1 MQTLGQFT
9 RNYTQTTKRGLLTTN
24 KGWVSSTGKVRD
36 IQPVLLSGVSKGAP
50 FGTRLCLQSVV
61 CYTLCRR
68 CCENAVA
75 NRDGKSIW
83 SSKKT
88 RLWLCGV
95 EPQAQDWFHQQTG
108 RIWKPPSLVPRR
120 TSGQNVP
127 NHFDKQAHLSTFTLF
142 ERTTTTISV
151 DNTGKDLSTVF
162 APYHVNHNFI
172 RPSVFGLYLIQRASG
187 FFLKQF
193 KTAICHKL
201 LDVFD
206 TRQII
211 FRCVKFLPFL
221 NIMTVVTYCNSLH
234 NQIFLNFEMGG
245 KPF

>member
-1 MQTLGQFT
+1 MCFCCSLYFYLGQFT

-95 EPQAQDWFHQQTG
+95 EPQAQGWFHQQTG
-108 RIWKPPSLVPRR
+108 RIWKPPSLVLCR

-127 NHFDKQAHLSTFTLF
+127 NLWTHSRKS
-142 ERTTTTISV
+142 R
-151 DNTGKDLSTVF
+151 
-162 APYHVNHNFI
+162 
-172 RPSVFGLYLIQRASG
+172 
-187 FFLKQF
+187 
-193 KTAICHKL
+193 
-201 LDVFD
+201 
-206 TRQII
+206 
-211 FRCVKFLPFL
+211 
-221 NIMTVVTYCNSLH
+221 
-234 NQIFLNFEMGG
+234 QIFLSKLKWAGSHFRAFPPWLPISKGG
-245 KPF
+245 RGCQWRRIKCAVHLDRWLARLDLLFSR